1 MRNIYSIKDLAIEK
15 DTLKEDFIKLEISI
29 QNDWKS
35 IKESLTSKEIIV
47 QLLSTIFEKKVPLLN
62 QKSIL
67 STGINFLLKKLYRR
81 AD

>member
-35 IKESLTSKEIIV
+35 IKESLTSKEIIA